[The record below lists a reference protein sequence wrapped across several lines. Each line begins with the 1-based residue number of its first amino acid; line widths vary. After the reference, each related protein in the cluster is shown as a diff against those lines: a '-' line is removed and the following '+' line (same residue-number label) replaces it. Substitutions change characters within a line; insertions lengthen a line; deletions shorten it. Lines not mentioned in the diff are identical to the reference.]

1 VTSHLYRNSLESR
14 IFDALILLVLA
25 LAAILTLY
33 PLIYTVV
40 ISFSAANV
48 DNPFFYF
55 WPVSPHFGNYLGLV
69 RTPIFWQAY
78 LNTVFYTT
86 AGSLLA
92 VALTVITAY
101 PMSIDSFPFRNFFMF
116 FITFTMLFSGGLIPY
131 YLLIRSLGLV
141 NTPWVMIVPG
151 ALSAFNV
158 ILARTYFKTTIPSEL
173 REAAKI
179 DGAGEWTILL
189 RIVFPLSTPI
199 VAVIA
204 LFTAVG
210 IWNSY
215 FSALIFLN
223 DRNLYPV
230 ALILREIVAGVSGAE
245 TLPAE
250 MRTTASIA
258 GVRAATLVVSILPIM
273 CVYPFLQKYFVKGIM
288 IGAIKG

>member
-1 VTSHLYRNSLESR
+1 
-14 IFDALILLVLA
+14 
-25 LAAILTLY
+25 
-33 PLIYTVV
+33 
-40 ISFSAANV
+40 
-48 DNPFFYF
+48 
-55 WPVSPHFGNYLGLV
+55 
-69 RTPIFWQAY
+69 
-78 LNTVFYTT
+78 
-86 AGSLLA
+86 
-92 VALTVITAY
+92 
-101 PMSIDSFPFRNFFMF
+101 MF